1 MRYIKV
7 GKKNVETKTFF
18 LLEQLLWDSED
29 INGMENRI
37 HSWYFC
43 KKTNTK
49 KNSMMRKVRLSP
61 LPPPPF
67 FRPRKPA
74 SDSFS

>member
-43 KKTNTK
+43 KKTNK
-49 KNSMMRKVRLSP
+49 KKKTP
-61 LPPPPF
+61 
-67 FRPRKPA
+67 
-74 SDSFS
+74 

>member
-43 KKTNTK
+43 KKTNK
-49 KNSMMRKVRLSP
+49 KKKLHDAQSASFP
-61 LPPPPF
+61 TSSSSF
-67 FRPRKPA
+67 F
-74 SDSFS
+74 